1 MPKKITINALS
12 KSSIENAI
20 KELRDYQNDLTY
32 KCQLLAEK
40 LAEKGVDIAQTYVAS
55 LDAVFTYELNSSIHA
70 EYVSDIKGGGV
81 WAVVA
86 GTDHAMFVEF
96 GTGIVGK
103 QSPYPREL
111 PDGVSW
117 EYASGKTIRQLVD
130 GRYGWFYKDD
140 DGQWWFTEGMPSR
153 PFMYYTSIQLRDI
166 VVKTAKEVFKN
177 G

>member
-20 KELRDYQNDLTY
+20 KQLRAYQNDLTY

-40 LAEKGVDIAQTYVAS
+40 LAENGVEIARVQIAD
-55 LDAVFTYELNSSIHA
+55 LDAIFTSELLSSIHT
-70 EYVSDIKGGGV
+70 EYQGSTKGGSV
-81 WAVVA
+81 WSVVA

-103 QSPYPREL
+103 QSPYPGEL

-117 EYASGKTIRQLVD
+117 EYASGKTIRQLAD

-166 VVKTAKEVFKN
+166 VLKTAKEVFEN

>member
-20 KELRDYQNDLTY
+20 KQLRAYQNDLTY

-40 LAEKGVDIAQTYVAS
+40 LAENGVEIARVQIAD
-55 LDAVFTYELNSSIHA
+55 LDAIFTSELLSSIHA
-70 EYVSDIKGGGV
+70 EYKGSTKGGSV
-81 WAVVA
+81 WSVVA

-103 QSPYPREL
+103 QSPYPGEL
-111 PDGVSW
+111 PGGVSW
-117 EYASGKTIRQLVD
+117 EYASGKTIRQLAD

-166 VVKTAKEVFKN
+166 VLKTAKEVFEN

>member
-1 MPKKITINALS
+1 MAKKITITLS
-12 KSSIENAI
+12 QKSIQDAI
-20 KELRDYQNDLTY
+20 SQIKAYQNDLTY

-103 QSPYPREL
+103 RSPYPGKL
-111 PDGVSW
+111 PDGVDW
-117 EYASGKTIRQLVD
+117 QYASGKTIRQLAD
-130 GRYGWFYKDD
+130 GRYGWFYQDD
-140 DGQWWFTEGMPSR
+140 YGEWWFTEGMPSR

-166 VVKTAKEVFKN
+166 VVKTAREVF
-177 G
+177 GG

>member
-20 KELRDYQNDLTY
+20 KQLRAYQNDLTY

-40 LAEKGVDIAQTYVAS
+40 LAENGVEIARVQIAD
-55 LDAVFTYELNSSIHA
+55 LDAIFTSELLSSIHS
-70 EYVSDIKGGGV
+70 EYKGSTKGGSI
-81 WAVVA
+81 WSVVA

-103 QSPYPREL
+103 QSPYPGEL

-117 EYASGKTIRQLVD
+117 EYASGKTIRQLAD

-166 VVKTAKEVFKN
+166 VLKTAKEVFEN

>member
-20 KELRDYQNDLTY
+20 KQLRAYQNDLTY

-40 LAEKGVDIAQTYVAS
+40 LAEKGVEIARVQIADI
-55 LDAVFTYELNSSIHA
+55 DAIFTSELLSSIHA
-70 EYVSDIKGGGV
+70 EYKGSTKGGSV
-81 WAVVA
+81 WSVVA
-86 GTDHAMFVEF
+86 GTDHAMFEEF

-103 QSPYPREL
+103 QSPYPGEL

-117 EYASGKTIRQLVD
+117 EYASGKTIRQLSD

-140 DGQWWFTEGMPSR
+140 DGQWWFTDGMPSR

-166 VVKTAKEVFKN
+166 VLKTAKEVFEN

>member
-20 KELRDYQNDLTY
+20 KQLRAYQNDLTY

-40 LAEKGVDIAQTYVAS
+40 LAENGVEIARVQIAD
-55 LDAVFTYELNSSIHA
+55 LDAIFTSELLSSIHA
-70 EYVSDIKGGGV
+70 EYKGSTKGGNI
-81 WAVVA
+81 WSVVA

-103 QSPYPREL
+103 QSPYPGEL

-117 EYASGKTIRQLVD
+117 EYASGKTIRQLAD

-166 VVKTAKEVFKN
+166 VLKTAKEVFEN

>member
-1 MPKKITINALS
+1 MPKKITINALP

-20 KELRDYQNDLTY
+20 KQLRAYQNDLTY

-40 LAEKGVDIAQTYVAS
+40 LAEKGVEIARVQIAD
-55 LDAVFTYELNSSIHA
+55 LDAIFTSELLSSIHA
-70 EYVSDIKGGGV
+70 EYKGSTKGGSV
-81 WAVVA
+81 WSVVA

-103 QSPYPREL
+103 QSPYPGEL

-117 EYASGKTIRQLVD
+117 EYASGKTIRQLAD

-166 VVKTAKEVFKN
+166 VLKTAKEVFEN